1 MGLDLSGNDSSE
13 TTYDEGELFKLS
25 LTAFCVKYCTRIVV
39 STDRNN
45 DYDYTSHCC
54 QTHSHAI
61 AVSSPC
67 FPLLS
72 RFDYTTFSRRLFVAI
87 MKLLLLLMLLLLL
100 LVLQLLGYYTRLT
113 ASFPGQPG

>member
-1 MGLDLSGNDSSE
+1 M
-13 TTYDEGELFKLS
+13 
-25 LTAFCVKYCTRIVV
+25 
-39 STDRNN
+39 
-45 DYDYTSHCC
+45 SHCC
-54 QTHSHAI
+54 QAHSHAI
-61 AVSSPC
+61 AVSNPC
-67 FPLLS
+67 FHLLS